1 LSAAARDRQRSLASL
16 EKNGHP
22 LERGGELWI
31 HEILVVGVKLK
42 LILAPLGVGGGRFEE
57 RWMIF
62 LAEVRNIIERPAAGQ
77 ACL

>member
-1 LSAAARDRQRSLASL
+1 MSAAARDRQRSLASL

-31 HEILVVGVKLK
+31 HEILVVGVKFE
-42 LILAPLGVGGGRFEE
+42 LILAPLGIGGGWVEE
-57 RWMIF
+57 RWMVF
-62 LAEVRNIIERPAAGQ
+62 LAEVRNITERSAAGQ